1 MPGPDDG
8 AAAVLSIDL
17 TAIAANYR
25 LLAARLGPAPDCAA
39 VVKADAYGLGVAAV
53 APTLHDAGCRI
64 FFVATLDEGIELRG
78 LLPEAEIYAFNGLAA
93 GGAEA
98 FLAHA
103 LRPVLN
109 SLGEID
115 AWAAMGRRR
124 GPAPAALHIDT
135 GMARLGLPPA
145 ELAVLAEDRARLDGV
160 TLALVLSHLACAD
173 EGAHPMNA
181 RQLAAFRDAARRV
194 APAGVRLSLAAS
206 AGIFLGADYCFHVA
220 RPGAALYG
228 LRPRPDAPNPLAP
241 VVRLQGKILQV
252 RDVDSDTTVGY
263 GATHRVTG
271 PARLATVGAG
281 YADGYLRSLS
291 NRGSA
296 HIGAERV
303 PVVGRVSMDLITLD
317 VTAIA
322 PERVAPGAL
331 VDLIG
336 PHNPADALA
345 EEAGTIGYEI
355 LTSLGRRYRRH
366 YVGGAAPTA
375 GG

>member
-17 TAIAANYR
+17 TAIVANYR
-25 LLAARLGPAPDCAA
+25 LLVARLGGAECAG
-39 VVKADAYGLGVAAV
+39 VVKADAYGLGVAEV
-53 APTLHDAGCRI
+53 APALHGAGCRV

-78 LLPEAEIYAFNGLAA
+78 LLPEAEIYVFNGLTA
-93 GGAEA
+93 GGVES
-98 FLAHA
+98 FVAHA

-124 GPAPAALHIDT
+124 GPLAAALHIDT

-145 ELAVLAEDRARLDGV
+145 EVAALAEDRFRLDGAAV
-160 TLALVLSHLACAD
+160 ALMLSHLACAD
-173 EGAHPMNA
+173 EPEHPMNA
-181 RQLAAFRDAARRV
+181 RQLAAFRDAVRRV
-194 APAGVRLSLAAS
+194 APDGARLSLAAS
-206 AGIFLGADYCFHVA
+206 SGIFLGADYRFDVA

-228 LRPRPDAPNPLAP
+228 LRPQPDAPNPLAP

-263 GATHRVTG
+263 GATHRCTR

-281 YADGYLRSLS
+281 YAYGYLRSLS

-322 PERVAPGAL
+322 PERVTPGAL

-336 PHNPADALA
+336 PHNPVDALA

-355 LTSLGRRYRRH
+355 LTSLGRRYRRR
-366 YVGGAAPTA
+366 YVGAAAPVA

>member
-17 TAIAANYR
+17 AAIAANYR
-25 LLAARLGPAPDCAA
+25 LLAARLGGGECAA

-53 APTLHDAGCRI
+53 APALALAGCRI

-78 LLPEAEIYAFNGLAA
+78 LLPEAEIYAFNGLTA

-98 FLAHA
+98 FVAHA

-115 AWAAMGRRR
+115 AWTAMGRRR
-124 GPAPAALHIDT
+124 GPTPAALHVDT

-145 ELAVLAEDRARLDGV
+145 EVAKLAEDGGRLDGAAV
-160 TLALVLSHLACAD
+160 ALVLSQLACAD
-173 EGAHPMNA
+173 EPEHPMNA
-181 RQLAAFRDAARRV
+181 RQLAAFRDAVRRV
-194 APAGVRLSLAAS
+194 APAGARLSLAAS
-206 AGIFLGADYCFHVA
+206 SGIFLGADYRFGVA

-263 GATHRVTG
+263 GATHRCTR

-322 PERVAPGAL
+322 PERVTPGAL

-336 PHNPADALA
+336 PHHSVDALA
-345 EEAGTIGYEI
+345 GEAGTIGYEI
-355 LTSLGRRYRRH
+355 LTSLGRRYRRR
-366 YVGGAAPTA
+366 YVGAAAPAA

>member
-17 TAIAANYR
+17 AAIAANYR
-25 LLAARLGPAPDCAA
+25 LLAARLGGGECAA
-39 VVKADAYGLGVAAV
+39 VVKADGYGLGVAGV
-53 APTLHDAGCRI
+53 APALALAGCRI

-78 LLPEAEIYAFNGLAA
+78 LLPEAEIYAFNGLTA

-98 FLAHA
+98 FVAHA

-115 AWAAMGRRR
+115 AWTAMGRRR
-124 GPAPAALHIDT
+124 GPTPAALHVDT

-145 ELAVLAEDRARLDGV
+145 EVAKLAEDRFRLDGAAV
-160 TLALVLSHLACAD
+160 ALVLSQLACAD
-173 EGAHPMNA
+173 EPEHPMNA
-181 RQLAAFRDAARRV
+181 RQLAAFRDAVRRV
-194 APAGVRLSLAAS
+194 APAGARLSLAAS
-206 AGIFLGADYCFHVA
+206 SGIFLGADYRFGVA

-263 GATHRVTG
+263 GATHRCTR

-322 PERVAPGAL
+322 PERVTPGAL

-336 PHNPADALA
+336 PHHSVDALA
-345 EEAGTIGYEI
+345 GEAGTIGYEI
-355 LTSLGRRYRRH
+355 LTSLGRRYRRR
-366 YVGGAAPTA
+366 YVGAAAPVA